1 MQTQVVKVNRDF
13 PEVELIKRAVEVLA
27 KGGLVAFPTETVY
40 GLGASTKNM
49 KAMKRLFEVKKR
61 PQDKPFSLLIPSIYN
76 IDNFATDVL
85 PFAYRLADKFW
96 PGPLTLVLKAK
107 SSPTVGLRMPKAPVA
122 LEIINSFDFPIAC
135 PSANLSGKR
144 SPLSAE
150 DVLEELEGKIELILD
165 GGRVEL
171 GRPST
176 VVDATDLPIK
186 ILRKGFIDEGLIQE
200 VASKKR
206 IIFVCTG
213 NSCRSVM
220 AKALFEKKLK
230 EENRSDI
237 EVSSAGIAAPMGL
250 KASPET
256 KQLLM
261 QEGIDVLDHRA
272 QRATGDLLKRCDLIF
287 VMQRFQE
294 ETMLKNY
301 SFLKG
306 RVYLLKEF
314 SKFDHNELD
323 IEDPIGRGMEV
334 YKKSFY
340 SIKEAIE
347 RLVDLV

>member
-1 MQTQVVKVNRDF
+1 MQTQVAKVNKDF
-13 PEVELIKRAVEVLA
+13 PEVELIKRAVGVLA

-40 GLGASTKNM
+40 GLGASTKNR

-61 PQDKPFSLLIPSIYN
+61 PQDKPFSLLVPSVYN
-76 IDNFATDVL
+76 IDNFAIDVS
-85 PFAYRLADKFW
+85 PFAYRLGDKFW

-107 SSPTVGLRMPKAPVA
+107 NSGTVGLRVPKAPVA

-135 PSANLSGKR
+135 PSANLSGKK
-144 SPLSAE
+144 SPITAE
-150 DVLEELEGKIELILD
+150 DVLEDLNGKIELVLD
-165 GGRVEL
+165 GGKVEL
-171 GRPST
+171 GTSST
-176 VVDATDLPIK
+176 VVDATDLPVK
-186 ILRKGFIDEGLIQE
+186 ILRKGFIEEGLIQE

-206 IIFVCTG
+206 VSFVCTG

-230 EENRSDI
+230 EKNRNDI
-237 EVSSAGIAAPMGL
+237 EATSAGIAAPMGL

-261 QEGIDVLDHRA
+261 DEGIDVSDHRA
-272 QRATGDLLKRCDLIF
+272 QRTTGDLLKRCDLIF

-294 ETMLKNY
+294 EAILKNY
-301 SFLKG
+301 GFLKG

-334 YKKSFY
+334 YKKCFY
-340 SIKEAIE
+340 SIKEAID
-347 RLVDLV
+347 RLIDLV

>member
-1 MQTQVVKVNRDF
+1 MLTKVIKINKDI
-13 PEVELIKRAVEVLA
+13 PEVEKVKQAVDVLS

-40 GLGASTKNM
+40 GLGASTKDK
-49 KAMKRLFEVKKR
+49 KAMQRLFEVKKR
-61 PQDKPFSLLIPSIYN
+61 PKDKSFSLLVPNVYA
-76 IDNFATDVL
+76 IDNFAIDVL

-96 PGPLTLVLKAK
+96 PGPLTLVLKSK
-107 SSPTVGLRMPKAPVA
+107 DSSTVGLRMPKTPVV
-122 LEIINSFDFPIAC
+122 LEIIHSFDFPIAC

-144 SPLSAE
+144 SPLNAQ
-150 DVLEELEGKIELILD
+150 DVLEDLKGKIELVLD
-165 GGRVEL
+165 GGKVEL
-171 GRPST
+171 GAPST
-176 VVDATDLPIK
+176 VVDATDLPVK
-186 ILRKGFIDEGLIQE
+186 ILRKGFIDDKSIQD
-200 VASKKR
+200 VAARKR

-220 AKALFEKKLK
+220 AKGLFEKKLK
-230 EENRSDI
+230 EKGRSDI

-256 KQLLM
+256 QQLLM
-261 QEGIDVLDHRA
+261 EEGIDVSNHHA
-272 QRATGDLLKRCDLIF
+272 QRATGDMLKRCDLIF

-323 IEDPIGRGMEV
+323 IEDPMGKGMEV

-340 SIKEAIE
+340 AIKEAIG